1 MRLLI
6 VGSLNGYV
14 SSAAKIAIAS
24 GAKVSH
30 VPEID
35 EGLESLRSGK
45 GADMVMVDLTLDI
58 FKFLTAIKN
67 ERIVIPVVACGVNP
81 DPDRAAEA
89 IRAGAKE
96 YITCQVLK

>member
-45 GADMVMVDLTLDI
+45 GADIVEGGAAGPRL
-58 FKFLTAIKN
+58 
-67 ERIVIPVVACGVNP
+67 ERGRPQRRQTIDEPW
-81 DPDRAAEA
+81 R
-89 IRAGAKE
+89 
-96 YITCQVLK
+96 

>member
-14 SSAAKIAIAS
+14 SAAAKIAITN

-35 EGLESLRSGK
+35 AGLESLRSGK
-45 GADMVMVDLTLDI
+45 GADLVMVDLTLDI
-58 FKFLTAIKN
+58 VKFLTALQN
-67 ERIVIPVVACGVNP
+67 ERIAIPVVACGVNP
-81 DPDRAAEA
+81 DPERAAAA
-89 IRAGAKE
+89 IRSGRGSARE
-96 YITCQVLK
+96 RWHR